1 MKLENVDIVFKEG
14 SIFFNADSVL
24 YDWAR
29 DGWQEG
35 HISIEFVCNE

>member
-1 MKLENVDIVFKEG
+1 MKKIIIGLF
-14 SIFFNADSVL
+14 VL

-35 HISIEFVCNE
+35 HISIEFVRNE